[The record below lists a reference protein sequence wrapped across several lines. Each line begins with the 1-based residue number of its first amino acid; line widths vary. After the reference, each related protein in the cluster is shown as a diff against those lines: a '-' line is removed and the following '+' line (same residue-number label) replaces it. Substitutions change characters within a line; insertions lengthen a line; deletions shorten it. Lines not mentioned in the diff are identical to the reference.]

1 LRTIITQTDFQFA
14 INPEQSSSIMK
25 VSMNMKT
32 SIPRN
37 IPQYSKLHILEHFC
51 DIVREEDNHSKPLG
65 DTTAIIK
72 RAVFDTIIIN
82 EKNAR
87 LDIDDEKHVSIH
99 EHLVYKLLLEYK
111 NFCQKKF
118 KLDQSTYNEIL
129 KEFYFWYLELLESFT
144 YECYASSRNS

>member
-1 LRTIITQTDFQFA
+1 MK
-14 INPEQSSSIMK
+14 ESI
-25 VSMNMKT
+25 NMKT

-99 EHLVYKLLLEYK
+99 EHLVHKLLLEYK
-111 NFCQKKF
+111 SFCQKKF
-118 KLDQSTYNEIL
+118 KLDQSTHNEIL